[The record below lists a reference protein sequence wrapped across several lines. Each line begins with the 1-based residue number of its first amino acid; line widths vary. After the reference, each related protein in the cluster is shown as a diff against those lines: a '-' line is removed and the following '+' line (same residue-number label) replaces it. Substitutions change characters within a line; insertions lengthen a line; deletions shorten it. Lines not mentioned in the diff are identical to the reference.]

1 MKRIGLTGG
10 IGSGKSYIAEIL
22 EKMGYPV
29 YYSDER
35 AKVLTD
41 THPEI
46 RTGLISRFGDQ
57 IYSEG
62 ILNRKELA
70 AHIFNSEPDR
80 IFVNQLI
87 HPVVRADF
95 DRWCSAQDSR
105 LVFNEAAILFETGA
119 YQQFDAT
126 LLVVAPHDVRIE
138 RIITRDRCT
147 VEQAEARIQS
157 QWSDEQKI
165 VRATALV
172 NNDGSAAI
180 LPQLEL
186 AIDKILSSNP
196 H

>member
-35 AKVLTD
+35 SKVLTD

-46 RTGLISRFGDQ
+46 RAGLIERFGEE
-57 IYSEG
+57 IYTDG
-62 ILNRKELA
+62 TLNKKELA
-70 AHIFNSEPDR
+70 SHIFNSEEDR
-80 IFVNQLI
+80 VFVNHLI
-87 HPVVRADF
+87 HPVVRSDF
-95 DRWCSAQDSR
+95 DIWCTAQDSP

-119 YQQFDAT
+119 YQEFDAT
-126 LLVVAPHDVRIE
+126 LLVVAPHEVRIK
-138 RIITRDRCT
+138 RIVARDRCT
-147 VEQAEARIQS
+147 NEQAEARMKS
-157 QWSDEQKI
+157 QWSDERKI
-165 VRATALV
+165 ALATVRIS
-172 NNDGSAAI
+172 NDGHEAI